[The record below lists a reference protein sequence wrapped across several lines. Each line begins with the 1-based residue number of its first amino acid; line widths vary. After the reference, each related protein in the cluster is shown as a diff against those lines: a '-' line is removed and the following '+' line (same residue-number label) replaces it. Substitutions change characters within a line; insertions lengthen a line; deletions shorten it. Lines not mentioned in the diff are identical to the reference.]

1 MNNVLEY
8 VHYNVFKDICLYSD
22 YSVSRLQFL
31 YVLHLANNLI
41 LNIFL
46 CPLYVLYTEPLP
58 PLVSLLS
65 FWKAE
70 ILNSQNNQEQSKY
83 NVKHYSTVSILG
95 ESLILLGRRILWN
108 ALVLAQNV
116 HYFWL
121 SNLIEFPPPFRV
133 KDYSE
138 VWRYLWAKISSL
150 CLSVTFLKYL
160 TTSPENSY
168 PC

>member
-8 VHYNVFKDICLYSD
+8 VHYNVFKDICRYSG

-46 CPLYVLYTEPLP
+46 CTLYVLYTEPLP
-58 PLVSLLS
+58 PLVSLLP

-70 ILNSQNNQEQSKY
+70 ILNSQNNQDQSKY

-95 ESLILLGRRILWN
+95 ESLIFLERRISRN
-108 ALVLAQNV
+108 ALVLAHNI

-138 VWRYLWAKISSL
+138 VWRYLWARISSL
-150 CLSVTFLKYL
+150 CLSVTFLIHL
-160 TTSPENSY
+160 TTSPGNCC